1 MRLVLIL
8 ILSFLGSSLLAQVRF
23 SEKPKIQA
31 LMSRYEKEGRAET
44 SINGWRIK
52 LISTTNRRTWE
63 NAESKFRSLYPEF
76 RYSNSYENP
85 YYSLKVGAFETR
97 YDLESYLQRFKNDFR
112 EAIPFR
118 DRIEKTE
125 LFETD

>member
-1 MRLVLIL
+1 MRLIL
-8 ILSFLGSSLLAQVRF
+8 FVTLSFLGSGLFAQVRF
-23 SEKPKIQA
+23 NEESKVQT
-31 LMSRYEKEGRAET
+31 LMHRYEQEGRAET

-52 LISTTNRRTWE
+52 LISTTNRRAWE
-63 NAESKFRSLYPEF
+63 NAERKFKSMYPE
-76 RYSNSYENP
+76 YNYTNSYENP

-97 YDLESYLQRFKNDFR
+97 YDLESYLQRFKDDFT

>member
-1 MRLVLIL
+1 M
-8 ILSFLGSSLLAQVRF
+8 
-23 SEKPKIQA
+23 
-31 LMSRYEKEGRAET
+31 
-44 SINGWRIK
+44 
-52 LISTTNRRTWE
+52 
-63 NAESKFRSLYPEF
+63 YPD
-76 RYSNSYENP
+76 YNYTNSYENP

-97 YDLESYLQRFKNDFR
+97 YDLESYLQRFKEDFR

>member
-1 MRLVLIL
+1 MRLIL
-8 ILSFLGSSLLAQVRF
+8 ILISSFLGSSLLAQVRF
-23 SEKPKIQA
+23 TEEPKVQA
-31 LMSRYEKEGRAET
+31 LMSRYEKEGRDET

-52 LISTTNRRTWE
+52 LISTTNRRAWE
-63 NAESKFRSLYPEF
+63 SAERKFRSLYPK
-76 RYSNSYENP
+76 YKYANSYENP

-97 YDLESYLQRFKNDFR
+97 YDLESYLQRFKDDFR